1 MALPPGTSG
10 RLGVCVFLLLTLATY
25 DGAAQT
31 YQGGVRGAVRDAGG
45 VVPGADVA
53 LVNEETAVERTTISN
68 AVGEYAFPN
77 VAPGRLHAAGG
88 AGRLQD
94 VRKPR
99 HSSSAPRSS

>member
-1 MALPPGTSG
+1 M
-10 RLGVCVFLLLTLATY
+10 CVSLLITLAT
-25 DGAAQT
+25 DDSAAQT

-77 VAPGRLHAAGG
+77 VAPGVYTLRASLAGFKTFESRG
-88 AGRLQD
+88 ILVGTQEF
-94 VRKPR
+94 
-99 HSSSAPRSS
+99 SS